1 MKTKTIIILAL
12 SLMAVIY
19 AVNLVT
25 MQSNSSI
32 ENYFSVIDTAS
43 IERIF
48 MVDKENQQ
56 LDLQR
61 KNGRWVMNGK
71 ETPIQENVQILLK
84 TLLKIEVKR
93 PVAKAAYDN
102 ELKRMAAKSVKVEV
116 YQRVYRIDL
125 FGLRLF
131 PHVKR
136 TKVFYVG
143 GATQDFQGTFMK
155 PEDEDDIYITYI
167 PGFKGYLS
175 ERFTAR
181 RADWL
186 SHKIFNYTIMDMA
199 KVRVEFPRDI
209 QESYEIVNQGNR
221 TFKLIKL
228 PQKVEVTAF
237 DTVRVLEE
245 LAAFSNINYEL
256 LLDSWTDE
264 RIDSL
269 KKILPVRMVS
279 VTDKLGKKHR
289 LTMYYRP
296 NIDERMDIDG
306 KLFDHDMDRMYA
318 FIDDEHY
325 PVSVQYFVID
335 NISRPLSYLIN
346 NTNDSLQ
353 TGGTLP

>member
-1 MKTKTIIILAL
+1 
-12 SLMAVIY
+12 MAVVY
-19 AVNLVT
+19 AVNLIT

-32 ENYFSVIDTAS
+32 ENYFSVIDTAN

-56 LDLQR
+56 IDLQR
-61 KNGRWVMNGK
+61 KNGRWVMNGD
-71 ETPIQENVQILLK
+71 ETPIQDNVQILLK

-131 PHVKR
+131 PHIKR

-186 SHKIFNYTIMDMA
+186 SHKIYNYNIMDMS
-199 KVRVEFPRDI
+199 KVRVEFPRNI
-209 QESYEIVNQGNR
+209 QESYEIINRGNR

-228 PQKVEVTAF
+228 PQNVEVNAF

-269 KKILPVRMVS
+269 KKILPVRIVT
-279 VTDKLGKKHR
+279 VTDKLAKKHR

-296 NIDERMDIDG
+296 NVEQRMDIDG

-318 FIDDEHY
+318 FIDDAHY

-346 NTNDSLQ
+346 NAKDSLQ
-353 TGGTLP
+353 RAQTLP